1 MIAALAPMRER
12 AAALR
17 RDPPGVLER
26 LRAGAGKARAL
37 ARRTIAEV
45 RDRMGF
51 LKAAED

>member
-1 MIAALAPMRER
+1 MIATLAPMRER

-26 LRAGAGKARAL
+26 LRSGAAKAREL

-45 RDRMGF
+45 KERMGF
-51 LKAAED
+51 LHE

>member
-17 RDPPGVLER
+17 AEPRRVRDV

-37 ARRTIAEV
+37 ARLTMAEV
-45 RDRMGF
+45 RRRMG
-51 LKAAED
+51 LLPAEA